1 MRKCLERE
9 FSAIYVFNLRGD
21 QRTKGELSKREG
33 GKIFDS
39 GSRTPIAITI
49 LVKKPKGE
57 DTEKARIYYRDIGDY
72 LLREDKLKI
81 IREMKSIGNL
91 DMNWVQLT
99 PNQYGDW
106 LNHRNEMF
114 KDFTPIEPEKKF
126 EKGQKAFFETFSLG
140 VATGRDGWC
149 YNSSLQ
155 VVKSKAKEQI
165 DFYNETLRKLKNKEI
180 EGVEYNTGKI
190 SWTRAVLSD
199 VKKGKVYDITDCEYR
214 EAIYRPFFK
223 QHLLYY
229 KPLNEMTYQ
238 IPKLFP
244 TPAHKNLVICVSGV
258 GVKKNFSCII
268 TDFLPDLELIG
279 KSQCFPLYWYEERAP
294 QMRDL
299 FSQDEAATNAED
311 RYIRHDGITD
321 WIYDCACKQYGFDTS
336 KKDVFYYVYG
346 LLHSPEYRETF
357 AADLKK
363 MKPRL
368 PMVDSREEF
377 LAFSRAGRDLA
388 ELHLNYESVEEYKG
402 CVVDC
407 APFTTRGERVNYRVV
422 KMRFG
427 KTADKEKDKSVIR
440 YNDGITISE
449 IPADAYRYVVNGQS
463 AIEWV
468 MERYAVKTDD
478 KSGITNDPND
488 WAREHGDEQYILK
501 LLRRVIN
508 VSVKTM
514 KIVDALPKLK
524 F

>member
-1 MRKCLERE
+1 M
-9 FSAIYVFNLRGD
+9 FNLRGD

-91 DMNWVQLT
+91 DMNWVKLT

-106 LNHRNEMF
+106 LNHRNDMF
-114 KDFTPIEPEKKF
+114 KDFTPMGDKDDKSN
-126 EKGQKAFFETFSLG
+126 KRTFFVPYYSRGL
-140 VATGRDGWC
+140 ATARDAWC
-149 YNSSLQ
+149 YCYDQQQLISQLK
-155 VVKSKAKEQI
+155 KSIA
-165 DFYNETLRKLKNKEI
+165 FYNEQREKFHKCSSNIEVKKFVEYRDDALSWNRGILQYCKSNKEI
-180 EGVEYNTGKI
+180 RFEDDSVRI
-190 SWTRAVLSD
+190 AV
-199 VKKGKVYDITDCEYR
+199 
-214 EAIYRPFFK
+214 YRPFQKEWVYFNK
-223 QHLLYY
+223 AM
-229 KPLNEMTYQ
+229 NDMTYQ
-238 IPKLFP
+238 LDKLFP
-244 TPAHKNLVICVSGV
+244 TPAHKNLVICLSCVGSKKGLSVS
-258 GVKKNFSCII
+258 I
-268 TDFLPDLELIG
+268 TDCLPDLHYVG
-279 KSQCFPLYWYEERAP
+279 DTQCFPLYWYEERAP
-294 QMRDL
+294 QMGDL
-299 FSQDEAATNAED
+299 FSQGEVATNDED

-336 KKDVFYYVYG
+336 KKDIFYYVYG
-346 LLHSPEYRETF
+346 LLHSAEYRETF

-363 MKPRL
+363 TLPRL

-407 APFTTRGERVNYRVV
+407 APFTTKGARVNYRVE

-427 KTADKEKDKSVIR
+427 KTADKEKDKSVIY

-463 AIEWV
+463 AIEWL
-468 MERYAVKTDD
+468 MERYVVKTDD